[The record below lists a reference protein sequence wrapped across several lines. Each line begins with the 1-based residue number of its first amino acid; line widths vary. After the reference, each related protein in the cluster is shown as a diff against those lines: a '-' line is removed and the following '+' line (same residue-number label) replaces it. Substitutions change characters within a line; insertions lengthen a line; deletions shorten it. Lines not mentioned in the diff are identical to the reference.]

1 MMTMIMVIIV
11 MVMVMVIMEL
21 VSLTNNPDEKTMEHK
36 LIYTDIDLIN
46 ISIEYISL

>member
-1 MMTMIMVIIV
+1 MMTMIMVI
-11 MVMVMVIMEL
+11 MVMVIMGL

-36 LIYTDIDLIN
+36 LIYTDIDFIN